1 MWIIED
7 NMAICLICRDSLPI
21 QDESRDARDDYSE
34 AMESHVASHDVKGDW
49 EIGG

>member
-21 QDESRDARDDYSE
+21 QDEARDDYTE
-34 AMESHVASHDVKGDW
+34 AMESHVANHDAKGDW
-49 EIGG
+49 EIEG

>member
-7 NMAICLICRDSLPI
+7 DMAICLICRDSLPI
-21 QDESRDARDDYSE
+21 QDESRDDYTE

>member
-21 QDESRDARDDYSE
+21 QDEARDDYTE
-34 AMESHVASHDVKGDW
+34 AMEAHVASHDAKGDW
-49 EIGG
+49 EIEG

>member
-7 NMAICLICRDSLPI
+7 DMAICLICREALPI
-21 QDESRDARDDYSE
+21 QDEARDDYSE
-34 AMESHVASHDVKGDW
+34 AMETHVASHDKKGDW